1 MSDPELKMT
10 IKTLAHRGVPNRQ
23 IARQLALSEGAVR
36 YHLKRIAAGTP
47 DGRAR
52 QRRLAAEVADAIA
65 YWHDTMSIAN
75 TAELHAWLV
84 AEHDYGGS
92 LRSVQRFV
100 AEHYPRPARRTR
112 RRVETPPGAQAQ
124 VDWGHFPG
132 AIVDGC
138 FRRARSAGI
147 RRCRRRDASDV
158 GRQCAATQ
166 NDAGSFARRR
176 S

>member
-36 YHLKRIAAGTP
+36 YHLKRIAA
-47 DGRAR
+47 
-52 QRRLAAEVADAIA
+52 EVADAIA

-75 TAELHAWLV
+75 TAEPHAWL
-84 AEHDYGGS
+84 
-92 LRSVQRFV
+92 V